1 MDDYSRAMRVF
12 LLKDKSETFKCVVN
26 TQLGVL
32 IQRVRS
38 ENGSGFTNEPLQKF
52 FAIKE
57 IIHAKSHSTTKWSRK
72 A

>member
-1 MDDYSRAMRVF
+1 MDDYSRALRVF
-12 LLKDKSETFKCVVN
+12 LLKGESETFKCVVN

-38 ENGSGFTNEPLQKF
+38 ENGSGFTNETFQKF

-57 IIHAKSHSTTKWSRK
+57 IIHEKSYSRTKCSRK